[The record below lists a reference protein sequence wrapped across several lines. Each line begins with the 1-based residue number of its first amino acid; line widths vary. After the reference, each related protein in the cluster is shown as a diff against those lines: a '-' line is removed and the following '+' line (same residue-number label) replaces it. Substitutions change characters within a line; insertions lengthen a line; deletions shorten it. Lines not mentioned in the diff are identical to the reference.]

1 MKRHLLLFVVG
12 LWNAADLSTA
22 MMHICE
28 SNEQEFCSHLEGAGV
43 PEVVKCLRGHLDEL
57 SKDCRELLELRR
69 TTEEACA
76 HDVHPLSCDEYKPV
90 YPSPLACIMRKEEMA
105 SKGCHIAIKHM
116 MEKLGT
122 GIVRHYVHP
131 GHLDL

>member
-1 MKRHLLLFVVG
+1 MVARVTNTIGSSAPYQNSGFKQGAL
-12 LWNAADLSTA
+12 ADQPRNNFIL
-22 MMHICE
+22 
-28 SNEQEFCSHLEGAGV
+28 V
-43 PEVVKCLRGHLDEL
+43 
-57 SKDCRELLELRR
+57 ELRR